1 MPDIAR
7 TACGDLR
14 GVQDGGVLVFRGVP
28 YATASRFA
36 APKPIERWSGACDA
50 TQHGPIAPQPA
61 SRLRA
66 AMGEFARPQNEDC
79 LTLTIATPGTDDA
92 KRAVIVFLHGGA
104 YVSGAGSLD
113 WYDGSVLA
121 GDGDIVVVG
130 VNYRLG
136 AFGFLHLPGVAA
148 GNMGLLDM
156 VAALRWVRD
165 NIDAFGGDPA
175 RVTLVG
181 QSAGAHAVMCLL
193 TMWETRGLFERAI
206 LQSAPAGWAPQSR
219 AQGRASADALCRAL
233 GATPADL
240 VTIPTARIIAAQTQ
254 LAREN
259 ARFADIKP
267 PFLPVFDTLA
277 EPTAFLRAAA
287 SEAGSRDVAIIIGT
301 SREEMHAFF
310 AADPAMNPPD
320 PEAMAAAFAELTG
333 SADAVA
339 LYRRRRLGATE
350 QELLG
355 DLTTDHLFLF
365 PSLAFADAVA
375 EAGAEAWVYEFRWS
389 PTGSKFKA
397 CHCIELPFV
406 FGNFAAWADAAML
419 AGGNQVEMAA
429 LSTAIRNAWCEFAE
443 SGDPHSPGLLWP
455 PYLRPTRQTMCF
467 DTVLGAVGDPS
478 GAAWRG
484 GVEV

>member
-1 MPDIAR
+1 MSTVR
-7 TACGDLR
+7 TALGDLT
-14 GVQDGGVLVFRGVP
+14 GVPSVTVFRGVP

-36 APKPIERWSGACDA
+36 APKPIDCWSDTFDA
-50 TQHGPIAPQPA
+50 RRHGPIAPQPT

-66 AMGEFARPQNEDC
+66 AMGEFTRTQDEDC
-79 LTLTIATPGTDDA
+79 LTLTIATPGVDGA
-92 KRAVIVFLHGGA
+92 KRAVMVFLHGGA
-104 YVSGAGSLD
+104 YLSGAGSLD

-121 GDGDIVVVG
+121 GEGDIVVVG

-136 AFGFLHLPGVAA
+136 ALGFLHWPGVAD

-165 NIDAFGGDPA
+165 NIAEFGGDPA

-181 QSAGAHAVMCLL
+181 QSAGAHAIMCLL

-206 LQSAPAGWAPQSR
+206 LQSAPAGWAPQDR

-233 GATPADL
+233 GVTPAEL
-240 VTIPTARIIAAQTQ
+240 VNIPTASILAAQMQ
-254 LAREN
+254 VARDGG
-259 ARFADIKP
+259 RFADIKP
-267 PFLPVFDTLA
+267 PFLPVFDNLA
-277 EPTAFLRAAA
+277 EPKAFLRAAA
-287 SEAGSRDVAIIIGT
+287 SEAGSRDVAMIIGT

-310 AADPAMNPPD
+310 AADPAMDPPD
-320 PEAMAAAFAELTG
+320 PDAMAAVFSELTG

-350 QELLG
+350 RELLG
-355 DLTTDHLFLF
+355 DLITDHVFLF
-365 PSLAFADAVA
+365 PSLAFADAVT
-375 EAGAEAWVYEFRWS
+375 EAGSEAWVYEFRWA
-389 PTGSKFKA
+389 PPGNNFKA

-406 FGNFAAWADAAML
+406 FGNFTAWADAAML
-419 AGGNQVEMAA
+419 AGGNRAEMAA
-429 LSTAIRNAWCEFAE
+429 LSTAIRSAWCEFAE
-443 SGDPHSPGLLWP
+443 NGDPHSPGLLWP

-467 DTVLGAVGDPS
+467 DTVLGAIGDPS

-484 GVEV
+484 GIDD